1 MKQISMAVILFL
13 TVIGST
19 YANRNNETPSF
30 KGAKHFIQAF
40 PQATEVNYKV
50 KGDYTEVNFIWNGLQ
65 LQAFYDKEG
74 NPVGT
79 SRQIDIPN
87 LPLSVQISLK
97 KQYPG
102 CTTTEA
108 IEFDNP
114 NDGLSYY
121 VTAVESK
128 ATYVLRVSAAGEI
141 SVFKKM
147 KH

>member
-30 KGAKHFIQAF
+30 KGSEHFKQAF

-50 KGDYTEVNFIWNGLQ
+50 KGEYTEVNFIWNGLQ
-65 LQAFYDKEG
+65 LQAFYDMEG

-79 SRQIDIPN
+79 SRQIDIAN

-102 CTTTEA
+102 STTTEA

-121 VTAVESK
+121 VTAVDSK
-128 ATYVLRVSAAGEI
+128 ATYVLHVSTAGEI